1 MGTAKELSTVSATS
15 SGQPARKFDSPE
27 VKSSGIGTVAFASA
41 HFLVA
46 LTLIK
51 NLLWGEK
58 PNTLRTDET
67 DEVPETTSALPPAN
81 DRDPAQS
88 EPPEVANSN
97 TPESQDSGGSGSQP
111 SARFIPTSG
120 FPAEGFSPDPL
131 GAAKASLYGSP
142 LQLLS
147 NPGND
152 NAPINTAGF
161 GGSSQAALAATG
173 GGSGGGGG
181 GASSDAN
188 KTPSEK
194 SESEPSAPKRAEN
207 RAPVITGNV
216 VMSYLPANHAVL
228 IGLSD
233 LLRNASDPDGDT
245 LKVAELSASSG
256 SLVNKGNGT
265 WEFTP
270 EPNSYVDVT
279 FTYVVSDGIA
289 NVAQAAI
296 LDAVVDPA
304 GVPAG
309 SDTESNGSSDSES
322 EEAPYNV
329 ITVDDSNV
337 TEVEFLPNY
346 WAAVTHGTS
355 SDDVIQGRTGN
366 DVIYARQGDD
376 IVHAGAGHDIVFGE
390 EGDDTIFGEDGEDS
404 LFGGDGDDTLVGGA
418 DTDMV
423 DGGTGNDTIVA
434 THDDGDDDIDG
445 GEGSDTLDFSGVA
458 TSVMV
463 DLTEGNSEGQHTGTD
478 HFRNIENVKGSQS
491 DDVIV
496 MNAQANTIEAG
507 HGDDVIQSRARE
519 QSHNQDSNEGDGDDF
534 VDGGDGN
541 DLLDYSSSTASIIV
555 DVNAGTASG
564 SDIDHDQFRS
574 IEDFKTGH
582 GDDVVITDD
591 QDNVVDTGAGND
603 VVKTSSYRSTDSEGT
618 SDGKDHFH
626 GGEGND
632 SLVMASAVKDLDV
645 DMVAETARGE
655 EIDEDTFSSFENIT
669 TGAGNDRVVI
679 DSHDNEIDTGEGD
692 DVIIASAMRAVGSNE
707 PQSEPSPEPQPT
719 SEAQPDSETEA
730 ASQLE
735 PELASDGN
743 DRIVGG
749 AGNDT
754 LVMAEATTDIVVNL
768 VEGTAFGDEIG
779 QDKLVEIENITT
791 GSGND
796 QITADSNDNEICGGD
811 GDDVMRTSRNTDND
825 GRDNDGD
832 DYFDGQNDD
841 DTLDLSSTHTA
852 NTVNLR
858 EGTASGQ
865 EIGHDRISNIEN
877 VIGGSAND
885 VFIASSDTNDF
896 FGGDGDDTF
905 VFQRVGDSPA
915 DNGRWDRIRDFTA
928 GDKIDL
934 SNIDANEDK
943 SGDQSFTLD
952 LTPSNPNFPQQ
963 AAGTIRYAYETKDNG
978 TEYTIIRAQTGD
990 KDDDALQIILDG
1002 HIVLTESDFIL
1013 NDHTAP
1019 N

>member
-1 MGTAKELSTVSATS
+1 MGTAKELSTISATS

-27 VKSSGIGTVAFASA
+27 AKSSGIGTVAFASA

-67 DEVPETTSALPPAN
+67 DEVPETTFALPPAN

-88 EPPEVANSN
+88 EPPEIANSN
-97 TPESQDSGGSGSQP
+97 TPESQDSGGFGSQP

-161 GGSSQAALAATG
+161 GGSSQAARAATG
-173 GGSGGGGG
+173 GGSGGG

-194 SESEPSAPKRAEN
+194 SELEPSAPKRAEN

-216 VMSYLPANHAVL
+216 VMSYLPTNVVVM

-329 ITVDDSNV
+329 ITVADANA

-355 SDDVIQGRTGN
+355 SADLIQGRMGN
-366 DVIYARQGDD
+366 DVIYALQGND

-418 DTDMV
+418 DADMV

-434 THDDGDDDIDG
+434 TYADGDDDIDG

-463 DLTEGNSEGQHTGTD
+463 NLTEGNSEGQHTGTD
-478 HFRNIENVKGSQS
+478 HFRNIENVKGSQAG
-491 DDVIV
+491 DVIV

-591 QDNVVDTGAGND
+591 QDNVIDTGAGND

-618 SDGKDHFH
+618 SDGNDHFD

-669 TGAGNDRVVI
+669 TGAGND
-679 DSHDNEIDTGEGD
+679 T
-692 DVIIASAMRAVGSNE
+692 IIADANDNQIQGG
-707 PQSEPSPEPQPT
+707 
-719 SEAQPDSETEA
+719 
-730 ASQLE
+730 
-735 PELASDGN
+735 DGN
-743 DRIVGG
+743 DVI
-749 AGNDT
+749 
-754 LVMAEATTDIVVNL
+754 
-768 VEGTAFGDEIG
+768 
-779 QDKLVEIENITT
+779 
-791 GSGND
+791 
-796 QITADSNDNEICGGD
+796 
-811 GDDVMRTSRNTDND
+811 RTSRRDDRDGSSDND
-825 GRDNDGD
+825 SCDNDGD
-832 DYFDGQNDD
+832 DDFDGQNDN
-841 DTLDLSSTHTA
+841 DTLDLSSTRTD
-852 NTVNLR
+852 NIVNLR
-858 EGTASGQ
+858 EGTASGH

-885 VFIASSDTNDF
+885 VFIASSDINDF
-896 FGGDGDDTF
+896 FGGAGEDTF
-905 VFQRVGDSPA
+905 VFQQVGDSPA
-915 DNGRWDRIRDFTA
+915 DNGKWDRIRDFTA

-934 SNIDANEDK
+934 SNIDANDDK

-978 TEYTIIRAQTGD
+978 TKYTIIRAQTGD

-1002 HIVLTESDFIL
+1002 YIVLTESDFIL